1 MIQKYGRPNYS
12 VTEFLDAVNRN
23 MPQLNGLI
31 VYGVKIDELSSVH
44 FKNVNEFSIGH
55 CDPKNLP
62 KKMPFSFEKLESLQL
77 LEFTPS
83 DRPTILDCLTNL
95 NELLQL
101 NFNPSRNYGNI
112 DNDLQVIAD
121 KMTKLQ
127 EMTIHEYENSVGK
140 QAIEQ
145 ILLKC
150 STLRKLRIQF
160 FYGIVSQRDKLMKE
174 LSDLPSKWMT
184 TQRPRPTT
192 YGIRKDLIIELKE

>member
-1 MIQKYGRPNYS
+1 
-12 VTEFLDAVNRN
+12 

-44 FKNVNEFSIGH
+44 FENVNECSIGH

-77 LEFTPS
+77 LEFIPS
-83 DRPTILDCLTNL
+83 DRPTILDFLTNL

-112 DNDLQVIAD
+112 DNDLQVISE
-121 KMTKLQ
+121 KMTQLQ
-127 EMTIHEYENSVGK
+127 EMTIHEYENSVSK

-145 ILLKC
+145 LLLKC

-174 LSDLPSKWMT
+174 LSDLPSKWMV
-184 TQRPRPTT
+184 TQRPRPTA